1 MCYNHLKVSFDGGQ
15 FYYGAKEIPP
25 SGMDESSVHACH
37 TACCGAALHG
47 CHGEA
52 EDLLPYQVYHRH
64 TLSGLRHVPRFGMS
78 APVGSVRLAAQQS
91 SLAAVHD
98 DDHSAYQPRYMSAGT
113 GQHESQGYSDRNRLR
128 FYNCRLYSENGF
140 FYNSVRDCAIP

>member
-25 SGMDESSVHACH
+25 PGVDKSSDYACY
-37 TACCGAALHG
+37 TACGCACLYG

-52 EDLLPYQVYHRH
+52 ENLLSYQVYHGH
-64 TLSGLRHVPRFGMS
+64 TLSGVRNVPRFGES
-78 APVGSVRLAAQQS
+78 SPAGHSRLAAQQS
-91 SLAAVHD
+91 GAAALFD
-98 DDHSAYQPRYMSAGT
+98 RDYCACQPRYMSSGT

-140 FYNSVRDCAIP
+140 FYNSVRNCAIP